1 MKKYI
6 LRITPILF
14 LLIGCATT
22 GPGGK
27 KSVIFIPTSQEV
39 AIGAGMAR
47 HVDSTEKILDD
58 QVWQDYINEV
68 GQRIVAVSD
77 RKDIEYH
84 FTVIDSDQINAF
96 AAPGG
101 FIYFY
106 TGLIREMDDEAE
118 FASVLAHEIAHVV
131 GRHGIRR
138 LQNALGVAAAAELVL
153 GDSASALISTAVGLG
168 MGLIFAD
175 YSRDNEREADAFG
188 MHYMVKAGYNPN
200 SMISMF
206 NILAEK
212 GTHEPNVFEKMASS
226 HPETKERIDN
236 AFRQLEELK
245 PLPDGLV
252 LRQARFKQM
261 LERLPKR

>member
-1 MKKYI
+1 MKTSF
-6 LRITPILF
+6 LRVLPILL

-27 KSVIFIPTSQEV
+27 KSVILIPTGQEV

-47 HVDSTEKILDD
+47 HVDTTENVLADP
-58 QVWQDYINEV
+58 VWQNYINEV
-68 GQRIVAVSD
+68 GQKIVAVSD
-77 RKDIEYH
+77 RKNIEYH

-118 FASVLAHEIAHVV
+118 FASVLAHEISHVV

-138 LQNALGVAAAAELVL
+138 LQTALGVAAAYELVF
-153 GDSASALISTAVGLG
+153 GDSSSAVLNAAVSLG
-168 MGLIFAD
+168 MGLLFAD

-200 SMISMF
+200 AMISMF

-212 GTHEPNVFEKMASS
+212 GSHESNVFEKLASS
-226 HPETKERIDN
+226 HPDTKERINN
-236 AFRQLEELK
+236 AFRQLDEIK
-245 PLPDGLV
+245 PLSPNLILG
-252 LRQARFKQM
+252 QARFKQM
-261 LERLPKR
+261 LDRLPKK